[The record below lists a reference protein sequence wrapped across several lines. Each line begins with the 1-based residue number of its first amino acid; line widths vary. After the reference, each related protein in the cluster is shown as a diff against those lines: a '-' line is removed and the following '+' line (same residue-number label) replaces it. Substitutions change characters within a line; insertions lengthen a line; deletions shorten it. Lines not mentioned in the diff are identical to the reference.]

1 MAQRAVFLE
10 WIIPSPQMSS
20 KASNPKRALQ
30 DPASPGCPCTQE
42 VSPLRAQMGFWK
54 CMNGADV
61 TESADQG
68 VSQNVP
74 SGQIMGELGVP
85 LAASFFVLFL
95 IFYFLLEHSY
105 SQNCVSFRCTVKL
118 FHYTYSYILIFT
130 EGEFILVCW
139 DYPSLTRKHPTLG
152 TP

>member
-1 MAQRAVFLE
+1 
-10 WIIPSPQMSS
+10 
-20 KASNPKRALQ
+20 
-30 DPASPGCPCTQE
+30 
-42 VSPLRAQMGFWK
+42 
-54 CMNGADV
+54 MNGADV

-68 VSQNVP
+68 VSHNVP

-105 SQNCVSFRCTVKL
+105 SHNCVSFRCTVKL

-130 EGEFILVCW
+130 EGLSCVQLLATPWTAVHQAPPSMVFSRHPKTFKFHLAILFFFW
-139 DYPSLTRKHPTLG
+139 PFL
-152 TP
+152 

>member
-1 MAQRAVFLE
+1 
-10 WIIPSPQMSS
+10 
-20 KASNPKRALQ
+20 
-30 DPASPGCPCTQE
+30 
-42 VSPLRAQMGFWK
+42 
-54 CMNGADV
+54 MNGADV

-68 VSQNVP
+68 VSHNVP
-74 SGQIMGELGVP
+74 SSQIMGELGVP